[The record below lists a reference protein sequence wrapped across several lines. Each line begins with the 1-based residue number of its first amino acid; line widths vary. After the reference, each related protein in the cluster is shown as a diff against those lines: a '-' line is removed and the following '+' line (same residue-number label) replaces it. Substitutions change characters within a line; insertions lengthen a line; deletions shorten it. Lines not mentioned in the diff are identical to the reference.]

1 MGWLELFYDLVFV
14 VVIAEL
20 ADFLARHVTAD
31 GVFGYVLLF
40 IPVWWV
46 WIGGTIYTERFETE
60 DVSFRVFT
68 FLQML
73 PVAAMALFVHDGL
86 GTGAKGFALSYTAVR
101 IILIFMWLRG
111 GWYVPAMRPVTSRY
125 AVGFTIS
132 VLLFVVSVFVE
143 PPLRF
148 ALWGVGLVIDL
159 LAPLPTLRFQARLP
173 RFSTSRLPERFGLFV
188 IIVLGEAIVGVVQG
202 LAEQERLTAGVI
214 VGGVFGMALAFG
226 LWWTYF
232 DFVAHRHPKRGVWWT
247 LAFSYTHLPL
257 VMAIAAVGAG
267 VLNLLTLEEGV
278 LTPNVRWLITGAAA
292 VALAAIG
299 VIELLL
305 QRTTQDPVN
314 PRVSFPLK
322 VAAGALALGLGLM
335 GGALGPLALLS
346 ILILLVLAQ
355 MLYAA
360 VTWFRSAPA

>member
-20 ADFLARHVTAD
+20 ADFLARHVTAS
-31 GVFGYVLLF
+31 GVLGYVLLF

-73 PVAAMALFVHDGL
+73 PIAAMALFVHNGL
-86 GTGAKGFALSYTAVR
+86 GAGGQGFALSYTAARLV
-101 IILIFMWLRG
+101 LIFMWLRG

-125 AVGFTIS
+125 SVGFTVS
-132 VLLFVVSVFVE
+132 VLLFLLSVFVD

-148 ALWGVGLVIDL
+148 VLWGVGLAIDL
-159 LAPLPTLRFQARLP
+159 LTPLPTLRFQARLP

-202 LAEQERLTAGVI
+202 LAKQQRLSAGVI
-214 VGGVFGMALAFG
+214 AGGVFGMALAFG

-232 DFVAHRHPKRGVWWT
+232 DFVAHRHPKSGVWWT
-247 LAFSYTHLPL
+247 LAFSYAHLPL

-267 VLNLLTLEEGV
+267 VLNLLTLEQGV
-278 LTPNVRWLITGAAA
+278 LSANVRWLITGAAA
-292 VALAAIG
+292 VALSAIG
-299 VIELLL
+299 LIELLL
-305 QRTTQDPVN
+305 QRTGEDPVN

-322 VAAGALALGLGLM
+322 VAAGTLALGLGL
-335 GGALGPLALLS
+335 GGGTLGPLTLLS
-346 ILILLVLAQ
+346 MLILLVLAQ

-360 VTWFRSAPA
+360 LTWFRSAPA